1 MSAVGVVVPNVID
14 DRLAG
19 LCARVEVLAVHAF
32 DLERAVERFHRR
44 VVPAVPLAAHRH
56 RDATRLQNLAV
67 VTSGVLGEFNRSSE
81 HFDIRGCDES
91 SKAAIGSGRTCEDEV
106 TRATARLTSFGETP
120 ALAGNWRRMLKR
132 RSGSESRNFP
142 GGRDTVVS
150 GVWGNATIA
159 SLFVRA
165 TAFGSLLVVRR
176 A

>member
-1 MSAVGVVVPNVID
+1 MDALLEKPVNTMWILPILL
-14 DRLAG
+14 LALTILLSIPLSRYFAWIMEG
-19 LCARVEVLAVHAF
+19 RYKAPRVLAWFEA
-32 DLERAVERFHRR
+32 
-44 VVPAVPLAAHRH
+44 
-56 RDATRLQNLAV
+56 RLD
-67 VTSGVLGEFNRSSE
+67 SGPQGWKQGEFNRSSQ
-81 HFDIRGCDES
+81 HFDIGGCDES

-120 ALAGNWRRMLKR
+120 VLAGDWRRMLKR